1 MYDIFGCYLEV
12 TFLLVLIVLVY
23 GKWQRIF
30 LTWEEWVLAIPFY
43 KLTSIE
49 VEYIEGQRV

>member
-30 LTWEEWVLAIPFY
+30 PTWEEWVLAIPFY